1 MSGLVHWTDLCIESV
16 GSDVVPIGPFNFA
29 HNIGVES
36 VNKLCGS
43 FAFRRGF
50 IGLLV
55 RRRDDGDTGERDSHP
70 ARSSNCMLLE
80 SLSLA
85 LERATGTLRYESA
98 TGQIWRDRDRGEAL
112 YP

>member
-1 MSGLVHWTDLCIESV
+1 MSGLVNWTDLCIESV

-80 SLSLA
+80 SLSLV
-85 LERATGTLRYESA
+85 LELEPAEH
-98 TGQIWRDRDRGEAL
+98 
-112 YP
+112 